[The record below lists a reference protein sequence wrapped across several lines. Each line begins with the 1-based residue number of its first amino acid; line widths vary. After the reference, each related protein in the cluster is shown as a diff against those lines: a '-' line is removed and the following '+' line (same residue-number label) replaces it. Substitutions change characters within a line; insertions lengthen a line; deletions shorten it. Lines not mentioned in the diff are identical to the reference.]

1 MPAHA
6 DAFEGNMVAS
16 GAYSITGLTE
26 VTASGAGAHLI
37 NDMNYYLKFQ
47 CAPGQIIRG
56 KGTDPPGNPMIKLF
70 KGQEYEETMEFIVQG
85 YCEEMVGGEAKVHFE
100 K

>member
-37 NDMNYYLKFQ
+37 NDMNYYLKF
-47 CAPGQIIRG
+47 
-56 KGTDPPGNPMIKLF
+56 
-70 KGQEYEETMEFIVQG
+70 
-85 YCEEMVGGEAKVHFE
+85 
-100 K
+100 